1 MDTSGVTQLI
11 IIIIFILLAAFFA
24 SAESAFSS
32 INKLRI
38 KTLADEGDRR
48 ASKVFDLLQKPT
60 KMFISV
66 LIANIIIV
74 VVATTL
80 TIVFTYNTLGSSY
93 VIPALIVLTILFL
106 IFGEIIP
113 KYVALTHSESIAMAY
128 VDIISIFTKIVSPIT
143 YIFSCISRG
152 IMKLFKFNPASET
165 YTITEDELL
174 TLVDASHE
182 EGVIENEERK
192 MIANVVDFGDSVVKD
207 VMVPRTDIIFGS
219 DTMYYE
225 ELVEVFSQ
233 YKYTRIP
240 IYSGSRDNVI
250 GILNLKDLFFNV
262 QDPNDFSIEQVL
274 REPYYTYEYKR
285 TFELF
290 SEMKAN
296 SIAIAIVL
304 DEYGETAGIVSLED
318 LIEEIVGEIR
328 DEYDEDEEDDI
339 QVISESEYLIDGNTN
354 VDDINDMLGI
364 CLEPVEYENI
374 AGHMIYLFDRIPKE
388 GESVSEG
395 NITLTV
401 ENISKNRIDKVRL
414 EILPED
420 FEEDD
425 NDDDELVID
434 EDMELED
441 DINTDE
447 EDKDAIENIDSNSS
461 DVKSEK

>member
-11 IIIIFILLAAFFA
+11 IIIILTLLAAFFA

-32 INKLRI
+32 LNKLRI
-38 KTLADEGDRR
+38 KTLADEGDER

-74 VVATTL
+74 VTATTL
-80 TIVFTYNTLGSSY
+80 TIFFAYNTLGSPY
-93 VIPALIVLTILFL
+93 VILALAVLTILFL
-106 IFGEIIP
+106 IFGEILP
-113 KYVALTHSESIAMAY
+113 KYIAITYSETIAMAY
-128 VDIISIFTKIVSPIT
+128 VDIISTFTMIMTPIT
-143 YIFSCISRG
+143 FVFSGISRG
-152 IMKLFKFNPASET
+152 IMKLFKFNPVNET

-219 DTMYYE
+219 DTMCYE
-225 ELVEVFSQ
+225 ELAEVFSQ

-240 IYSGSRDNVI
+240 IYSGSRDNVV
-250 GILNLKDLFFNV
+250 GILNLKDLFFDV
-262 QDPNDFSIEQVL
+262 QDPNDFSIEEIM

-290 SEMKAN
+290 SEMKEN
-296 SIAIAIVL
+296 SIAIAVVL

-328 DEYDEDEEDDI
+328 DEYDGDEEDDI
-339 QVISESEYLIDGNTN
+339 QLISESEFLIDGNTN
-354 VDDINDMLGI
+354 VDEINDVLGI
-364 CLEPVEYENI
+364 NLEPVEYDNI
-374 AGHMIYLFDRIPKE
+374 AGHMIYLFDRLPDE

-395 NITLTV
+395 NVTLTV
-401 ENISKNRIDKVRL
+401 ENIYKNRIDKVRL

-420 FEEDD
+420 FEEDFEED
-425 NDDDELVID
+425 SDGLREDELVID
-434 EDMELED
+434 DVMDLNDEM
-441 DINTDE
+441 DIDLD
-447 EDKDAIENIDSNSS
+447 DKDTKEN
-461 DVKSEK
+461 